1 MANRFT
7 PLCHYASTDLMSW
20 IVKYHKNP
28 VTTGKKEFI
37 HFEGSATL

>member
-1 MANRFT
+1 MENRFT
-7 PLCHYASTDLMSW
+7 PLCYYASTNLMSW